1 MDAERPRLL
10 IAAAH
15 SGSGKTT
22 ITSGIVA
29 ALAARGLRVHPYKV
43 GPDYIDPGY
52 LGLAAGGR
60 DDNLDTWLTD
70 EAAMKKIFLS
80 ASEEADIS
88 IIEGVM
94 GLYDG
99 GRGGISSTAQI
110 AKALNA
116 PVLLVIDV
124 RSMGESAAA
133 IAKGFRD
140 YDPEVDLRGVIVNRY
155 GSENHREMVCE
166 AIKRLGLPV
175 VGAVPRNREAEVRE
189 RHLGLLPVEENGNRE
204 HIENVRKMIEPA
216 IDFDTLLKIAQSAP
230 PLRAENN
237 AAPRA
242 EKRVTIAVARDE
254 AFSFYY
260 PESIAVLEAAG
271 AEIVNFSPL
280 NDEKI
285 PDCGGL
291 IFGGGFPEVFAARLA
306 ANTAMKES
314 IAGAA
319 ASGMPIY
326 AECGGFMYLT
336 REIKDF
342 DGAAHRMCGLIPMSC
357 KMNDSLRTVGYVT
370 AKALSDNV
378 IAKKGEELR
387 GHEFHFSSAEAGCE
401 IPRAF
406 QFTKNRTGESYC
418 AGYAKDNILGSYL
431 HLHFAGFP
439 KAAEMFVERCAGYRE
454 QSA

>member
-1 MDAERPRLL
+1 MDAVRPRLF

-52 LGLAAGGR
+52 LGLAAGR
-60 DDNLDTWLTD
+60 RADNLDTWLTD

-99 GRGGISSTAQI
+99 GRGGVSSTAQI

-175 VGAVPRNREAEVRE
+175 VGAVPRSREAEVRE

-230 PLRAENN
+230 PLRAEDN
-237 AAPRA
+237 AAPRS

-314 IAGAA
+314 IAKAA

-401 IPRAF
+401 IPHAF
-406 QFTKNRTGESYC
+406 QFTKNRTGESYN

-439 KAAEMFVERCAGYRE
+439 KAAERFVERCVEYKDAA
-454 QSA
+454 S